1 MSTRAPSP
9 GEPPARGFAAE
20 LRDAVTPRSLG
31 LVAGVLALQLGF
43 ILSYIGALHS
53 PTPHRIPVAVV
64 APAPAAGQVVAT
76 LDGLEGDPVR
86 ARTAASEQDAR
97 RLIMDRTVDAAI
109 IVDARGTTDTLLV
122 ASAGGPAVSTTA
134 EQIAGRLEGA
144 QHRQVRV
151 VDIRPPGAKD
161 GRGLSSFYLILGWVI
176 GGYLAAAIL
185 GLAGGA
191 RPANPRRSVIRLG
204 ALAVYAV
211 LSGLGGVVVAGPLL
225 GALTGH
231 FFALWA
237 VGTLVVFATAA
248 ATAAFQTLLGI
259 IGIGVAILLFVV
271 LGNPSAGG
279 VYPTSLLPAFWRAI
293 GEWLP
298 TGAATTAVRNVV
310 YFSGHD
316 IAHAL
321 WVLAAYAIA
330 GTAVTLGSSVARHR
344 RGETPATG

>member
-1 MSTRAPSP
+1 MSTRAPSD
-9 GEPPARGFAAE
+9 GDPPARGFAAE

-64 APAPAAGQVVAT
+64 APGSAAGQVVAT
-76 LDGLEGDPVR
+76 LDGLKGDPVR
-86 ARTAASEQDAR
+86 ARTAASERDAR
-97 RLIMDRTVDAAI
+97 QMIMDRTVDAAI
-109 IVDARGTTDTLLV
+109 VVDPRGATDTLLV

-134 EQIAGRLEGA
+134 EQIATELEGTR
-144 QHRQVRV
+144 HRQARV

-191 RPANPRRSVIRLG
+191 RPAGPRRSVIRLG
-204 ALAVYAV
+204 ALAACAV
-211 LSGLGGVVVAGPLL
+211 VSGLGGVVIAGPVL
-225 GALTGH
+225 GALPGH
-231 FFALWA
+231 FLALWA

-259 IGIGVAILLFVV
+259 VGIGVAILLFVV

-279 VYPTSLLPAFWRAI
+279 VYPRSLLPPFWRAI

-310 YFSGHD
+310 YFSGHA

-321 WVLAAYAIA
+321 WVLAAYAVA
-330 GTAVTLGSSVARHR
+330 GTAAAIGSSVIR
-344 RGETPATG
+344 RRRAGTPAAG